1 MLIIVY
7 SNDMAKHNFIG
18 IGLVAITVIASLSW
32 GHIKH
37 PTISS
42 ITKTVDVTNVV
53 SGQEVK
59 LSFKESY
66 STTDPNSIWVI
77 ANKKLALPNGFAPS
91 DLVVPNVIL
100 RLENTSEQMQVRLV
114 IKADLEAMFAAAKKE
129 GHSLMLSSGYR
140 SVAYQKSLYDGYV
153 ATQGLASADRS
164 SARPGHSEHQT
175 GLAFDVEPSDKRC
188 ELLQCFGDTPE
199 GIWLAK
205 HSSEYGFIIR
215 YGKDQEQLTGYEY
228 EPWHLRYVGKNLAS
242 ELVNTKKTL
251 EQYFDL
257 EPASKY

>member
-1 MLIIVY
+1 
-7 SNDMAKHNFIG
+7 MAKHNFIG

-32 GHIKH
+32 GHIKR

-42 ITKTVDVTNVV
+42 ITKTVDDTNVI

-59 LSFKESY
+59 STFKESY
-66 STTDPNSIWVI
+66 STTDPNSIWVVV
-77 ANKKLALPNGFAPS
+77 NKKLALPNGFAPS
-91 DLVVPNVIL
+91 DLVVPYVSL
-100 RLENTSEQMQVRLV
+100 RLDKTSEQMQVRLV
-114 IKADLEAMFAAAKKE
+114 IKADLEAMFEAAKKE

-140 SVAYQKSLYDGYV
+140 SVAYQKSLYEGYV

-188 ELLQCFGDTPE
+188 ELEQCFGDTPE
-199 GIWLAK
+199 GKWLAK

-242 ELVNTKKTL
+242 ELVNTNKTL
-251 EQYFDL
+251 EQYFNIQ
-257 EPASKY
+257 PALKY

>member
-7 SNDMAKHNFIG
+7 SNGMAKHNFIG
-18 IGLVAITVIASLSW
+18 IGLVAVTVIASLSW

-37 PTISS
+37 PT
-42 ITKTVDVTNVV
+42 
-53 SGQEVK
+53 
-59 LSFKESY
+59 KESY
-66 STTDPNSIWVI
+66 STTDPNSIWVVV
-77 ANKKLALPNGFAPS
+77 NKKLALPNGFAPY
-91 DLVVPNVIL
+91 DLVVPNVSL
-100 RLENTSEQMQVRLV
+100 RLESTSMQMQVRQV

-153 ATQGLASADRS
+153 VTQGLASADRS

-175 GLAFDVEPSDKRC
+175 GLAFDVEPSNKRC
-188 ELLQCFGDTPE
+188 ELEQCFGDTPE
-199 GIWLAK
+199 GKWLAE
-205 HSSEYGFIIR
+205 HAANYGFIIR

-242 ELVNTKKTL
+242 ELVINSKTL
-251 EQYFDL
+251 EQYFNI
-257 EPASKY
+257 EPALKY

>member
-7 SNDMAKHNFIG
+7 SNGMAKHNFIG
-18 IGLVAITVIASLSW
+18 IGLVVVTVIASLSW

-37 PTISS
+37 PT
-42 ITKTVDVTNVV
+42 
-53 SGQEVK
+53 
-59 LSFKESY
+59 KESY
-66 STTDPNSIWVI
+66 STTDPNSIWVVV
-77 ANKKLALPNGFAPS
+77 NKKLALPNGFAPY
-91 DLVVPNVIL
+91 DLVVPNVSL
-100 RLENTSEQMQVRLV
+100 RLESTSMQMQVRQV

-153 ATQGLASADRS
+153 VTQGLASADRS

-175 GLAFDVEPSDKRC
+175 GLAFDVEPSNKRC
-188 ELLQCFGDTPE
+188 ELEQCFGDTPE
-199 GIWLAK
+199 GKWLAE
-205 HSSEYGFIIR
+205 HAANYGFIIR

-242 ELVNTKKTL
+242 ELVINSKTL
-251 EQYFDL
+251 EQYFNI
-257 EPASKY
+257 EPALKY

>member
-100 RLENTSEQMQVRLV
+100 RLDKTSEQMQVRLV
-114 IKADLEAMFAAAKKE
+114 IKADMEAMFAAAKKR
-129 GHSLMLSSGYR
+129 GT
-140 SVAYQKSLYDGYV
+140 V
-153 ATQGLASADRS
+153 
-164 SARPGHSEHQT
+164 
-175 GLAFDVEPSDKRC
+175 
-188 ELLQCFGDTPE
+188 
-199 GIWLAK
+199 
-205 HSSEYGFIIR
+205 
-215 YGKDQEQLTGYEY
+215 
-228 EPWHLRYVGKNLAS
+228 
-242 ELVNTKKTL
+242 
-251 EQYFDL
+251 
-257 EPASKY
+257 